1 MELQLTVSDACFA
14 PAAWATQADLELKKI
29 LFLER
34 KGSVSGDRSL
44 KIPVGKELL
53 IKASDALT
61 EYECLLELS
70 EVPGA
75 TGKGGHAG
83 QRKAFPR
90 CCGL

>member
-44 KIPVGKELL
+44 RFQ
-53 IKASDALT
+53 
-61 EYECLLELS
+61 LE
-70 EVPGA
+70 
-75 TGKGGHAG
+75 KN
-83 QRKAFPR
+83 
-90 CCGL
+90 C